1 MFDGLWVTIQIVA
14 FGFLAWGAWLS
25 LGEVF
30 SDRSTRHAP
39 DRKVAGTSQVPN
51 CRAAKLKKA
60 AKVPARGRMP
70 G

>member
-1 MFDGLWVTIQIVA
+1 MFDGLWVTMQIVA

-39 DRKVAGTSQVPN
+39 DREVAGTSQA
-51 CRAAKLKKA
+51 RTGQAAELKKVA
-60 AKVPARGRMP
+60 
-70 G
+70 